1 MQAGSGKGDEQMRK
15 IILSFLLVL
24 LPGLVLAAGG
34 GVHLD
39 KADIDLH
46 NNQSLQRGAKLFVN
60 YCLSC
65 HSAQFQRY
73 NRMASDIGLT
83 DEQVIEN
90 LMFASDKVGSTM
102 TIAMSRADGKAWFGA
117 APPDLSLVARSRGV
131 DWLYTYLR
139 TFYVDETRPF
149 GVNNIVFPSVGMPHV
164 LTELQGVQKPVY
176 KTVVEHDSDGKETS
190 KEVIEHLELVEPG
203 KMTPVEYDQAMRD
216 LVGFLSYVS
225 EPVQLERKALGVKV
239 ILFLLVLLVV
249 SYLLKKEF
257 WKDIH

>member
-1 MQAGSGKGDEQMRK
+1 MRK

-24 LPGLVLAAGG
+24 LPGLTLASSG

-46 NNQSLQRGAKLFVN
+46 NKQSLQRGAKMFVN

-73 NRMASDIGLT
+73 NRMARDIGLT
-83 DEQVIEN
+83 DNQVIEN

-102 TIAMSRADGKAWFGA
+102 TVAMSRADGKTWFGA
-117 APPDLSLVARSRGV
+117 APPDLSLTARSRGV

-149 GVNNIVFPSVGMPHV
+149 GVNNVVFPSVGMPHV
-164 LTELQGVQKPVY
+164 LWELQGVQKAVY
-176 KTVVEHDSDGKETS
+176 KKDEHGKD
-190 KEVIEHLELVEPG
+190 VIDRLEIVEPG
-203 KMTPVEYDQAMRD
+203 KLTPVEYDQTVRD

-249 SYLLKKEF
+249 AYLLKKEY
-257 WKDIH
+257 WKDVH

>member
-1 MQAGSGKGDEQMRK
+1 MRK

-24 LPGLVLAAGG
+24 LPALTLAAGG

-46 NNQSLQRGAKLFVN
+46 NQQSLQRGAKVFVN

-73 NRMASDIGLT
+73 NRMARDIGLT
-83 DEQVIEN
+83 DNQVIEN

-102 TIAMSRADGKAWFGA
+102 TVAMSRADGKTWFGA
-117 APPDLSLVARSRGV
+117 APPDLSLTARSRGV

-149 GVNNIVFPSVGMPHV
+149 GVNNVVFPSVGMPHV
-164 LTELQGVQKPVY
+164 LWELQGVQKAVY
-176 KTVVEHDSDGKETS
+176 KKDEHGND
-190 KEVIEHLELVEPG
+190 VIDRLEIVEPG
-203 KMTPVEYDQAMRD
+203 KLTPVEYDQTVRD

-249 SYLLKKEF
+249 AYLLKKEY
-257 WKDIH
+257 WKDVH

>member
-1 MQAGSGKGDEQMRK
+1 MRK

-24 LPGLVLAAGG
+24 LPGLTLASSG

-46 NNQSLQRGAKLFVN
+46 NKQSLQRGAKVFVN

-73 NRMASDIGLT
+73 NRMARDIGLT
-83 DEQVIEN
+83 DNQVIEN

-102 TIAMSRADGKAWFGA
+102 TVAMSRADGKTWFGA
-117 APPDLSLVARSRGV
+117 PPPDLSLTARSRGV

-139 TFYVDETRPF
+139 SFYVDETRPF
-149 GVNNIVFPSVGMPHV
+149 GVNNVVFPSVGMPHV
-164 LTELQGVQKPVY
+164 LWELQGVQKAVY
-176 KTVVEHDSDGKETS
+176 KTVEHEGES
-190 KEVIEHLELVEPG
+190 KEVLDHLEIVEPG
-203 KMTPVEYDQAMRD
+203 KLTPVEYDQTVRD

-249 SYLLKKEF
+249 AYLLKKEY
-257 WKDIH
+257 WKDVH

>member
-1 MQAGSGKGDEQMRK
+1 MRK

-24 LPGLVLAAGG
+24 LPGMALASSG

-39 KADIDLH
+39 KVDIDLH
-46 NNQSLQRGAKLFVN
+46 NKQSLQRGAKVFVN

-73 NRMASDIGLT
+73 NRMARDIGLT

-90 LMFASDKVGSTM
+90 MMFASDKVGSTM
-102 TIAMSRADGKAWFGA
+102 TVAMSRADGKAWFGA

-149 GVNNIVFPSVGMPHV
+149 GVNNVVFPSVGMPNV
-164 LTELQGVQKPVY
+164 LAELQGVQKPVY
-176 KTVVEHDSDGKETS
+176 KTVEHEGHST
-190 KEVIEHLELVEPG
+190 EVLDHLEVVEPG
-203 KMTPVEYDQAMRD
+203 KMTPVEFDQTIRD
-216 LVGFLSYVS
+216 LVNFLSYVS

>member
-1 MQAGSGKGDEQMRK
+1 MRK

-46 NNQSLQRGAKLFVN
+46 NKQSLQRGAKVFVN

-73 NRMASDIGLT
+73 NRMARDIGLT

-102 TIAMSRADGKAWFGA
+102 TVAMSRADGKTWFGA
-117 APPDLSLVARSRGV
+117 PPPDLSLTARSRGV

-149 GVNNIVFPSVGMPHV
+149 GVNNVVFPSVGMPHV
-164 LTELQGVQKPVY
+164 LWELQGVQKAVY
-176 KTVVEHDSDGKETS
+176 KKDEHGN
-190 KEVIEHLELVEPG
+190 EVIDRLEIVEPG
-203 KMTPVEYDQAMRD
+203 KLTPVEYDQTVRD

-249 SYLLKKEF
+249 AYLLKKEY
-257 WKDIH
+257 WKDVH

>member
-1 MQAGSGKGDEQMRK
+1 MRK

-24 LPGLVLAAGG
+24 LPGLALASSGE
-34 GVHLD
+34 VHLD

-83 DEQVIEN
+83 DDQVIEN

-139 TFYVDETRPF
+139 TFYADDTRPF
-149 GVNNIVFPSVGMPHV
+149 GVNNVVFPSVGMPHV
-164 LTELQGVQKPVY
+164 LVELQGVQKPVY
-176 KTVVEHDSDGKETS
+176 KTVEHDGHST
-190 KEVIEHLELVEPG
+190 EVLDHLELVEPG
-203 KMTPVEYDQAMRD
+203 KMTPVEYNQAIRD
-216 LVGFLSYVS
+216 LVNFLSYVS

>member
-1 MQAGSGKGDEQMRK
+1 MRK
-15 IILSFLLVL
+15 IILSLLLVL
-24 LPGLVLAAGG
+24 LPGLTFASSGG
-34 GVHLD
+34 AHLD

-46 NNQSLQRGAKLFVN
+46 NKQSLQRGARLFVN

-73 NRMASDIGLT
+73 NRMARDIGLT
-83 DEQVIEN
+83 DDQVIEN

-102 TIAMSRADGKAWFGA
+102 TVAMSRADGKTWFGA
-117 APPDLSLVARSRGV
+117 APPDLSLTARSRGV

-164 LTELQGVQKPVY
+164 LLDLQGVQKPVY
-176 KTVVEHDSDGKETS
+176 KKDEHGN
-190 KEVIEHLELVEPG
+190 EVIDRLEIVEPG
-203 KMTPVEYDQAMRD
+203 KLTPVEYDQAVRD
-216 LVGFLSYVS
+216 LVGFLTYVS

-249 SYLLKKEF
+249 AYMLKKEY
-257 WKDIH
+257 WKDVH

>member
-24 LPGLVLAAGG
+24 LPGLTLAAGG

-73 NRMASDIGLT
+73 NRMARDIGLT
-83 DEQVIEN
+83 DDQVIEN

-139 TFYVDETRPF
+139 TFYVDDTRPF
-149 GVNNIVFPSVGMPHV
+149 GVNNVVFPSVGMPHV
-164 LTELQGVQKPVY
+164 LTALQGVQKPVY
-176 KTVVEHDSDGKETS
+176 KTVVEHDSDGKETN
-190 KEVIEHLELVEPG
+190 KEVIDHLELVEPG
-203 KMTPVEYDQAMRD
+203 TMTPVEYDQAMRD

-239 ILFLLVLLVV
+239 ILFLLVFLVV
-249 SYLLKKEF
+249 AYLLKKEF

>member
-1 MQAGSGKGDEQMRK
+1 MRK
-15 IILSFLLVL
+15 IILSFLLAV
-24 LPGLVLAAGG
+24 LPGLTLAAGG

-46 NNQSLQRGAKLFVN
+46 NKQSLQRGAKLFVN

-73 NRMASDIGLT
+73 NRMARDIGLT
-83 DEQVIEN
+83 DDQVIEN

-102 TIAMSRADGKAWFGA
+102 TVAMSRADGKTWFGA

-149 GVNNIVFPSVGMPHV
+149 GVNNLVFPSVGMPHV
-164 LTELQGVQKPVY
+164 LWELQGVQKPVY
-176 KTVVEHDSDGKETS
+176 KTVEHDGES
-190 KEVIEHLELVEPG
+190 KEVLDHLELVEPG
-203 KMTPVEYDQAMRD
+203 KMTPVEYDQAVRD
-216 LVGFLSYVS
+216 LVGFLSYVG

-249 SYLLKKEF
+249 AYLLKKEY
-257 WKDIH
+257 WKDVH

>member
-1 MQAGSGKGDEQMRK
+1 MRK

-24 LPGLVLAAGG
+24 LPALTLAAGG

-46 NNQSLQRGAKLFVN
+46 NQQSLQRGAKVFVN

-73 NRMASDIGLT
+73 NRMARDIGLT
-83 DEQVIEN
+83 DNQVIEN

-102 TIAMSRADGKAWFGA
+102 TVAMSRADGKTWFGA
-117 APPDLSLVARSRGV
+117 PPPDLSLTARSRGV

-149 GVNNIVFPSVGMPHV
+149 GVNNVVFPSVGMPHV
-164 LTELQGVQKPVY
+164 LWELQGVQKAVY
-176 KTVVEHDSDGKETS
+176 KKDEHGKD
-190 KEVIEHLELVEPG
+190 VIDRLEIVEPG
-203 KMTPVEYDQAMRD
+203 KLTPVEYDQTVRD

-249 SYLLKKEF
+249 AYLLKKEY
-257 WKDIH
+257 WKDVH

>member
-1 MQAGSGKGDEQMRK
+1 MRK

-24 LPGLVLAAGG
+24 LPTLTFAAGG

-46 NNQSLQRGAKLFVN
+46 NNQSLQRGAKLFMN

-73 NRMASDIGLT
+73 NRMARDIGLT
-83 DEQVIEN
+83 DDQVIEN

-117 APPDLSLVARSRGV
+117 APPDLSLVARSRGA

-139 TFYVDETRPF
+139 TFYVDESRPF
-149 GVNNIVFPSVGMPHV
+149 GVNNVVFPSVGMPNV
-164 LTELQGVQKPVY
+164 LWELQGVQKPVF
-176 KTVVEHDSDGKETS
+176 KTVEHDGES
-190 KEVIEHLELVEPG
+190 KEVLDHLELAEPG
-203 KMTPVEYDQAMRD
+203 TRTPAEFDKDVRD
-216 LVGFLSYVS
+216 LVAFLAYVS

-239 ILFLLVLLVV
+239 ILFLLVFLVV
-249 SYLLKKEF
+249 AYLLKKEF

>member
-1 MQAGSGKGDEQMRK
+1 MRK

-24 LPGLVLAAGG
+24 LPGLALAAGG

-46 NNQSLQRGAKLFVN
+46 NQQSLQRGAKVFVN

-73 NRMASDIGLT
+73 NRMARDIGLT
-83 DEQVIEN
+83 DDQVIEN

-102 TIAMSRADGKAWFGA
+102 TVAMSRADGKNWFGA
-117 APPDLSLVARSRGV
+117 APPDLSLTARSRGV

-139 TFYVDETRPF
+139 SFYVDETRPF
-149 GVNNIVFPSVGMPHV
+149 GVNNVVFPSVGMPHV
-164 LTELQGVQKPVY
+164 LWELQGVQKAVY
-176 KTVVEHDSDGKETS
+176 KKDEHGKD
-190 KEVIEHLELVEPG
+190 VIDRLEIVEPG
-203 KMTPVEYDQAMRD
+203 KLTPVEYDQTVRD

-249 SYLLKKEF
+249 AYLLKKEY
-257 WKDIH
+257 WKDVH

>member
-1 MQAGSGKGDEQMRK
+1 MRK

-24 LPGLVLAAGG
+24 LPALTLAAGG

-46 NNQSLQRGAKLFVN
+46 NQQSLQRGAKVFVN

-73 NRMASDIGLT
+73 NRMARDIGLT
-83 DEQVIEN
+83 DNQVIEN

-102 TIAMSRADGKAWFGA
+102 TVAMSRADGKTWFGA
-117 APPDLSLVARSRGV
+117 APPDLSLTARSRGV

-149 GVNNIVFPSVGMPHV
+149 GVNNVVFPSVGMPHV
-164 LTELQGVQKPVY
+164 LWELQGVQKAVY
-176 KTVVEHDSDGKETS
+176 KKDEHGKD
-190 KEVIEHLELVEPG
+190 VIDRLEIVEPG
-203 KMTPVEYDQAMRD
+203 KLTPVEYDQTVRD

-249 SYLLKKEF
+249 AYLLKKEY
-257 WKDIH
+257 WKDVH

>member
-1 MQAGSGKGDEQMRK
+1 MRK

-24 LPGLVLAAGG
+24 LPGLTLASSG

-46 NNQSLQRGAKLFVN
+46 NQQSLQRGAKLFVN

-73 NRMASDIGLT
+73 NRMARDIGLS
-83 DEQVIEN
+83 DDQVIEN
-90 LMFASDKVGSTM
+90 LMFASNKVGSAM
-102 TIAMSRADGKAWFGA
+102 TVAMSRADGKTWFGA

-149 GVNNIVFPSVGMPHV
+149 GVNNLVFPSVGMPHV
-164 LTELQGVQKPVY
+164 LWELQGVQKPVY
-176 KTVVEHDSDGKETS
+176 KTVEHDGES
-190 KEVIEHLELVEPG
+190 KEVLDHLELVEPG
-203 KMTPVEYDQAMRD
+203 KLTPVEYDQAVRD
-216 LVGFLSYVS
+216 LVGFLAYVG

-239 ILFLLVLLVV
+239 ILFLLVFFVV
-249 SYLLKKEF
+249 AYLLKKEY
-257 WKDIH
+257 WKDVH